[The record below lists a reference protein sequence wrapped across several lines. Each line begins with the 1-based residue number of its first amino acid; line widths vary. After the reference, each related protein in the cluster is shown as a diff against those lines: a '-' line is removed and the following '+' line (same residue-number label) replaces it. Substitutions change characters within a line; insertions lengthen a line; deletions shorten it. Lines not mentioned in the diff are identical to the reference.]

1 MKSLVGFRQSV
12 ALEDLENCAET
23 VLFNV
28 LRLCGRVDEN
38 YGSLVTGFKV
48 CCGLKT
54 TESLA

>member
-1 MKSLVGFRQSV
+1 M
-12 ALEDLENCAET
+12 ALEDLENC
-23 VLFNV
+23 VLFSV

-38 YGSLVTGFKV
+38 YGLLVTGFKV